1 MGEVL
6 VGARIML
13 GQRVRLVGLLSDQSF
28 NGKLGRTVKFRSD
41 KQRFLVAL
49 DDGCTKSCAPK
60 NLEPAA
66 PQPVPERIS
75 TDGFDFSNGRAPL
88 RDDKNDSFFPCAVDW
103 DPRTDH
109 DLRGY
114 VAMEKY
120 DGIRAMW
127 EGPRGGFRTR
137 GGDQANKNLI
147 VPSASFARLLPSD
160 LRLDGELWSQRGAFE
175 EASRFRSGGGD
186 PEERWAPMIYKVF
199 DAPSVPGPFVSRL
212 AAAEATLCAL
222 AQAALAGGE
231 PRRVHVAQTAACE
244 DLATAIALR
253 TRVESFGGE
262 GLVLRRAGSF
272 FRPGKAADSRDVL
285 KFKTWHDSEARV
297 VAWVPGKESLWVET
311 VENGT
316 LFKVSAGQRTW
327 LARGAVITYKYNGVG
342 AVDGGPRFPSILK
355 VHDAGCECDACG
367 KAASERWPVSATWRL
382 APSGASLERVGERS
396 GERLVCMLGLRAAS
410 LAE

>member
-175 EASRFRSGGGD
+175 EASRFRSGGG
-186 PEERWAPMIYKVF
+186 
-199 DAPSVPGPFVSRL
+199 
-212 AAAEATLCAL
+212 AL
-222 AQAALAGGE
+222 ACLVACNA
-231 PRRVHVAQTAACE
+231 PRLSHA
-244 DLATAIALR
+244 
-253 TRVESFGGE
+253 
-262 GLVLRRAGSF
+262 
-272 FRPGKAADSRDVL
+272 DVL
-285 KFKTWHDSEARV
+285 D
-297 VAWVPGKESLWVET
+297 P
-311 VENGT
+311 
-316 LFKVSAGQRTW
+316 
-327 LARGAVITYKYNGVG
+327 
-342 AVDGGPRFPSILK
+342 PR
-355 VHDAGCECDACG
+355 
-367 KAASERWPVSATWRL
+367 
-382 APSGASLERVGERS
+382 APADEPLD
-396 GERLVCMLGLRAAS
+396 
-410 LAE
+410 